1 MASIAGKEVLDSDFN
16 KDRIRIAFNPFP
28 EDETKRFAVQDAS
41 HLKDKRWIPDIAEI
55 FKSDFKQMRFFSD
68 YVKDNPS
75 PIWMTLRKS
84 LQTSNCIPKAIVNMA
99 VKDYDKYLIE
109 RRKLMAK
116 LIEKYYKGL

>member
-41 HLKDKRWIPDIAEI
+41 HLKDKRWISDIAEI

-75 PIWMTLRKS
+75 ADMDDLAEIITNLKLYS
-84 LQTSNCIPKAIVNMA
+84 ESDC
-99 VKDYDKYLIE
+99 KYG
-109 RRKLMAK
+109 R
-116 LIEKYYKGL
+116 